1 MDFDLTQEQ
10 EMIRDSV
17 KKFLE
22 KECPKDKIRELKEDK
37 KGYAPDC
44 WSKMVE
50 LGWMGLVLPEVYGG
64 SEMGYMDLIIMME
77 EMGRNLLPAPFF
89 ATVGLCSLPLLEF
102 GTEEQKSKIL
112 PKIAEGEI
120 WTLAVLEAS
129 GEYNAEGIKMSAKLD
144 GDGYVLDGTKL
155 FVPYANVANNMIVIA
170 RTDDKISGQGLT
182 AFVIESDA
190 PGISITV
197 MPTTA
202 HDMKC
207 EVVFN
212 GVRVSQDNI
221 LGKKD
226 MAWDIMEY
234 IINNA
239 TLLKCAEMSGGAQA
253 VLNMSTDYA
262 RERIQFDK
270 PIGSFQAVQHKL
282 ANMLIDVEGLKFL
295 IYEAATKINNKSSLN
310 KLVHMAK
317 AKANQVY
324 QKICIDGIQ
333 IHGAIGFTEE
343 LDAGLYHIQSKA
355 YEFELGGQD
364 FQLERI
370 ASELEDLKPD
380 FLSL

>member
-1 MDFDLTQEQ
+1 MDFDFTQEQ
-10 EMIRDSV
+10 EMIKDSV

-22 KECPKDKIRELKEDK
+22 KECPKDKIRGLKDDK
-37 KGYAPDC
+37 KGYDPGC

-50 LGWMGLVLPEVYGG
+50 LGWMGLVLPEAYGG

-102 GTEEQKSKIL
+102 GTKEQKGKNL
-112 PKIAEGEI
+112 PKIAEGKI

-129 GEYNAEGIKMSAKLD
+129 GEYKPEGIGMSAVLD
-144 GDGYVLDGTKL
+144 GDEYVLNGTKL
-155 FVPYANVANNMIVIA
+155 FVPYANAADNMIVIA
-170 RTDDKISGQGLT
+170 RTGNENSGQGLT
-182 AFVIESDA
+182 AFIIASDD
-190 PGISITV
+190 PGISVTV

-212 GVRVSQDNI
+212 GVRVSANNI
-221 LGKKD
+221 LGKKG

-234 IINNA
+234 IIKYA
-239 TLLKCAEMSGGAQA
+239 TLLKCAEMSGGTQA
-253 VLNMSTDYA
+253 VLEMTTNYA

-270 PIGSFQAVQHKL
+270 PIGSFQAIQHKL
-282 ANMLIDVEGLKFL
+282 ANMLTDVEGLKFL
-295 IYEAATKINNKSSLN
+295 IYEAATKINNGSPLN

-324 QKICIDGIQ
+324 QKVCIDGIQ

-364 FQLERI
+364 FQLGRI
-370 ASELEDLKPD
+370 ASELEDSKPD